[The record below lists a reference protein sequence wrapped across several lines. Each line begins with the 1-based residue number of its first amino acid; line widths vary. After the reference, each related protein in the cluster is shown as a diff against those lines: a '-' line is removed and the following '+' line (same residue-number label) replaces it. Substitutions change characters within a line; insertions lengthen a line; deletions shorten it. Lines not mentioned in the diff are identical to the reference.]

1 MIKSFIESWEKN
13 KSNLEEY
20 IRTHKQVEYDSYRIL
35 VKLIFDLVIN
45 PDVNTYNDNIFV
57 TDEIDVLD
65 HGDYQGTLIFILHRD
80 TYQPCVDEYI
90 YTYVYYG
97 SCSGCDTLQA
107 MHNYDED
114 EPDENQVE
122 DYMTLCLHLL
132 QHCKC
137 MGEFMEEDDATCDN
151 T

>member
-1 MIKSFIESWEKN
+1 MIKSFINSWEKN

-45 PDVNTYNDNIFV
+45 PDVDTYRDDIFD
-57 TDEIDVLD
+57 TDKIDVLD

-80 TYQPCVDEYI
+80 TYQPLVDDYI

-107 MHNYDED
+107 IHHYDED

-122 DYMTLCLHLL
+122 DYMTLCLHLV

-137 MGEFMEEDDATCDN
+137 MGEFMEEDDD
-151 T
+151 